1 MWPSSF
7 FKNQNQFMRS
17 TFSFVTVFNSLP
29 AFVRFSSRLCCFLLL
44 ALTGCEQVSTSTKV
58 ASASQGNIN
67 QPSTGLKTSYR
78 NIETSNVK
86 LVMNDEVLGHSDIP
100 LGEKFYIINEGVKG
114 LTVRDGAVSVG
125 CSLLITDEAGTVIMN
140 ETDLFSGND
149 VLKNDEVNQL
159 RCAVSTG
166 LPMESEN
173 HYHVKA
179 RFWDKYGDGFIE
191 NTVKIRVIDMP

>member
-1 MWPSSF
+1 MYPSTLLVASD
-7 FKNQNQFMRS
+7 NP
-17 TFSFVTVFNSLP
+17 LP
-29 AFVRFSSRLCCFLLL
+29 AFLKVSGKFCWLFLFVF
-44 ALTGCEQVSTSTKV
+44 LTGCEQVSTSTKV

-149 VLKNDEVNQL
+149 VLKKDEVNQL

-179 RFWDKYGDGFIE
+179 RFWDKYGGGFIE